1 MLISIVHKQLVCES
15 MHDLK
20 LGHCCREMEA
30 SGIHRDEYVYHH
42 LLEAFRLGN
51 QPDLM
56 MQCTDWLRADNIPCG
71 PHLYIVS
78 NLVSHATHC

>member
-1 MLISIVHKQLVCES
+1 
-15 MHDLK
+15 
-20 LGHCCREMEA
+20 MEA
-30 SGIHRDEYVYHH
+30 NGIHRDEYVYHH

-56 MQCTDWLRADNIPCG
+56 MQCTDWLRADNTPCG

-78 NLVSHATHC
+78 HLIGHTQLTSWGLWNDFDLA